1 MALEILEWFDET
13 GNEMIHRF
21 PEHGSADI
29 TFGSQLVVQENQAA
43 VFFRDGKAYDV
54 LGPGRHTLS
63 TLNIPVLTKALSLPF
78 GFKSPFRV
86 SVYFVSIKVFTDQK
100 WGTREPVAFKDS
112 ELGMVRLRA
121 FGNYTMRITQ
131 PLLFINTLVGTQG
144 IFTTDQI
151 SDYLRDVTVSRIN
164 DLMGESLDTIFKL
177 PQYYDELGVALKTR
191 LYEDFTRYGIE
202 LIDMFI
208 NSITPPDDV
217 QKMID
222 ERTSMKAIGDMDRFV
237 KYKAAKAMGDAAQ
250 SDGEGA
256 TGDAAGSGMGLGL
269 GAGLGMMLPG
279 ILQKTFQE
287 GGSGGGGAPAQATT
301 TCPTCHAD
309 IPLDSRFCLRC
320 GNQMVVV
327 NKCDECNADLPVEA
341 KFCMVCGS
349 KVEKREKK
357 CSGCGTGNLPQAKF
371 CNNCGEK
378 L

>member
-1 MALEILEWFDET
+1 MAFEILEWFDET
-13 GNEMIHRF
+13 GKEMIHRF

-63 TLNIPVLTKALSLPF
+63 TLNIPVLTKALGLPF

-121 FGNYTMRITQ
+121 FGNHTMRITQ

-164 DLMGESLDTIFKL
+164 DLMGESLDTIFNL

-191 LYEDFTRYGIE
+191 LYEDFARYGIE

-222 ERTSMKAIGDMDRFV
+222 ERTSMKAIGDLDQFV

-250 SDGEGA
+250 GGGEEGGI
-256 TGDAAGSGMGLGL
+256 GDTAGSGMGLGL

-287 GGSGGGGAPAQATT
+287 GASGGGTPSQATT
-301 TCPTCHAD
+301 ACPTCHAD
-309 IPLDSRFCLRC
+309 IPLESRFCPHC

-327 NKCDECNADLPVEA
+327 NKCGKCHADLPVEA
-341 KFCMVCGS
+341 KFCMVCGT
-349 KVEKREKK
+349 KVEKHEKK
-357 CSGCGTGNLPQAKF
+357 CGNCGTGNLPQAKF
-371 CNNCGEK
+371 CNSCGEK